1 VRTCTT
7 DLSFLVTRTGIGWD
21 GDPSADPERPSL
33 DADTPERGAFATAV
47 TYTWLRRLPDV
58 EMNGEEFELSNEFA
72 TVKLRTVE
80 TRHGQRLEISSPEL
94 ERSIRISP
102 IELESLTWQDHETFT
117 EFLET
122 PYGGD
127 H

>member
-1 VRTCTT
+1 V
-7 DLSFLVTRTGIGWD
+7 
-21 GDPSADPERPSL
+21 
-33 DADTPERGAFATAV
+33 DADTPERGASATAV
-47 TYTWLRRLPDV
+47 TYRWLRRVPDV
-58 EMNGEEFELSNEFA
+58 EMDEEEFELSNEFA